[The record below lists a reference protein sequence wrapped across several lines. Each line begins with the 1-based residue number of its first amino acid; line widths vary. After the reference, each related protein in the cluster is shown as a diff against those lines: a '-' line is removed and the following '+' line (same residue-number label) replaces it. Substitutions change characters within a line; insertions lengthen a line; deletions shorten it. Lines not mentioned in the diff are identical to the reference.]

1 MADERRAVTDDTGA
15 IEALRRALQRY
26 VGWGDGWEEVFS
38 CLETAARRQGR
49 SPAAILIGWDGPP
62 RLDEEQRRWLLEALS
77 RYAADATVVEATA
90 APPASD
96 TSVTRIASKSAA
108 HAAADPDRTR
118 SSSSEITSRSLP
130 VGSTPSPPAP
140 TMGAGTGGGE
150 RTWAYPADWRD
161 TRSGELGPGS
171 MLKQRFVLEEL
182 IGHGG
187 MGAVYRARDL
197 RKVEAEDRDPFVA
210 LKLLNDEFRDHPDA
224 LVALQREAKKAQ
236 TLAHP
241 NISTVYDFDRDGA
254 TVFLSMEF
262 LQGAALDRVIRER
275 AAFGLPQKE
284 ALRLTDRMA
293 RGLAYAHQEGFVHSD
308 FKPGNVFLTKEGNIK
323 ILDFGIARAANVP
336 SGDGDQTRFDP
347 ATIGAITPAYASP
360 QMHAG
365 EPPEPADDVYALACV
380 AYELLTGRHPFLDSS
395 GRKISADEAMH
406 QGLQP
411 APIRGV
417 SKRVNRA
424 IARGLAFERAA
435 RFVNAGAFLDAV
447 KEPRRLRRFIVP
459 VIGLLVL
466 LVAVSGWIIIH
477 ESSVFLSLNDLPPA
491 LGESRALIL
500 QGNEYMKL
508 GEVAQAHKAY
518 AQAWDSADVRDDVS
532 ARARSRLKVIV
543 DRRVDEVI
551 GYYLQ
556 QAQREDTDTFTLEV
570 LRLALES
577 LQRGELGMRRQDIER
592 ALQQIN
598 ARLE

>member
-1 MADERRAVTDDTGA
+1 MADERWAVTDDMGA

-26 VGWGDGWEEVFS
+26 VGRGDGWQEALS
-38 CLETAARRQGR
+38 CLETVARRQGC
-49 SPAAILIGWDGPP
+49 SPTAILTGWDGPP

-77 RYAADATVVEATA
+77 RYAADATLVEATA
-90 APPASD
+90 APPVSD

-118 SSSSEITSRSLP
+118 PSSSEITSRSLP
-130 VGSTPSPPAP
+130 VGSTPSPAP
-140 TMGAGTGGGE
+140 TMGAETGGGE
-150 RTWAYPADWRD
+150 RTWPYPADWRD

-197 RKVEAEDRDPFVA
+197 RKQEAQDRNPFVA
-210 LKLLNDEFRDHPDA
+210 LKLLNDEFRGHPEA
-224 LVALQREAKKAQ
+224 LVALQREARKAQ
-236 TLAHP
+236 RLAHP
-241 NISTVYDFDRDGA
+241 NIGTVYDFDRDGR

-262 LQGAALDRVIRER
+262 LQGAALDSVIRER

-323 ILDFGIARAANVP
+323 ILDFGIARAAKVS
-336 SGDGDQTRFDP
+336 SGGGDQTRFDP

-380 AYELLTGRHPFLDSS
+380 AYELLTGQHPFLDSS

-417 SKRVNRA
+417 SKRVNRV

-435 RFVNAGAFLDAV
+435 RFVNAGAFLDAI

-466 LVAVSGWIIIH
+466 LAAASWWITIRESG
-477 ESSVFLSLNDLPPA
+477 VFVSLNDLPPA
-491 LGESRALIL
+491 LGESRELIL

-556 QAQREDTDTFTLEV
+556 QAQREDTDKFTLEV
-570 LRLALES
+570 LRLTLES
-577 LQRGELGMRRQDIER
+577 LRRGELGTRKQDLER

-598 ARLE
+598 VRLE